1 MPEGYYYQLILILAG
16 SQHKKYTRNILVAVN
31 CSIQAS
37 SDRYSG
43 STDIV
48 NPERGTNQY
57 SCEQTL
63 QPE

>member
-1 MPEGYYYQLILILAG
+1 MTDFSARL
-16 SQHKKYTRNILVAVN
+16 LVAVN

-43 STDIV
+43 SKDIV

-57 SCEQTL
+57 SCEQTVAARVAL
-63 QPE
+63 RFLF